1 MLRGSFA
8 VVLIVIIVISL
19 AAPCFSAAVP
29 AIEAID
35 LFGTLYSAYL
45 VAHGLDAVVSNN
57 GVISDGTYPLPEAS
71 WRELWQQ
78 NFDYYAPL
86 VDDAITS
93 AADWVEGYLQDLR
106 AEAAFGSGSSP
117 SPSPDPEDNGVI
129 GFQFTAQISE
139 FFDKLTNLILKD
151 KYDLN
156 YVNDAGFSHSSG
168 SFDEPLSSLSSL
180 LLVPTTTSSIND
192 IKANGLPIAY
202 STNYI
207 PNSTTFYIS
216 GTNGSSVYVGA
227 YQDGVNYRFVFASDT
242 SGSTVYYTTSDRS
255 SGNPSYINVTYYDS
269 TSGLYYAQYT
279 VYSGNWSSIIPV
291 SDSLSSVLLG
301 IKNPSS
307 ELLELKPQ
315 DKYSSLPIPVPDTES
330 SDYVPQ
336 PQTIIVNVPWPSDA
350 EDPDFTDLT
359 DPAVASVVDPVI
371 EASTS
376 NTLAPVIPS
385 SPPADP
391 SPVMPPF
398 LPSQPPTFNFNLG
411 GIWYYVVRWVNSVRS
426 GAALIFSVFNNLPPA
441 MFYPI
446 FGSAVA
452 VIVIG
457 VWRRFVS

>member
-1 MLRGSFA
+1 MRNI
-8 VVLIVIIVISL
+8 VVVALIIIFVFSL
-19 AAPCFSAAVP
+19 CAPCFSAAVP
-29 AIEAID
+29 SVEAID

-57 GVISDGTYPLPEAS
+57 GIISDGTDPLPAAS

-78 NFDYYAPL
+78 NFDTYAPL
-86 VDDAITS
+86 VDDSIES

-129 GFQFTAQISE
+129 GFQFSAQLSE
-139 FFDKLTNLILKD
+139 FFDNVTNLIFKD
-151 KYDLN
+151 KYGLSGTPS
-156 YVNDAGFSHSSG
+156 GFQHSSG
-168 SFDEPLSSLSSL
+168 SFDEPLTSVVVSDAFYDGVELTSITNGFLIGRYDWFVRNLNASSPVYAWRGPSGWTVYLGSASSFTIQIGNSGNSETYSSSSSPNSNLYFPYYRTISISYSDQQWQNVNRISYNGQILVSDPLISSSSDSSL
-180 LLVPTTTSSIND
+180 LT
-192 IKANGLPIAY
+192 
-202 STNYI
+202 
-207 PNSTTFYIS
+207 
-216 GTNGSSVYVGA
+216 
-227 YQDGVNYRFVFASDT
+227 
-242 SGSTVYYTTSDRS
+242 
-255 SGNPSYINVTYYDS
+255 
-269 TSGLYYAQYT
+269 
-279 VYSGNWSSIIPV
+279 
-291 SDSLSSVLLG
+291 LS
-301 IKNPSS
+301 
-307 ELLELKPQ
+307 PQ
-315 DKYSSLPIPVPDTES
+315 DKYKNSPIPVPDTDAD
-330 SDYVPQ
+330 DYVPQ
-336 PQTIIVNVPWPSDA
+336 PQTIIVNVPWPDDV

-359 DPAVASVVDPVI
+359 DSAVVSVVDPVL

-376 NTLAPVIPS
+376 NTLEPVIPS
-385 SPPADP
+385 TPPSDP

-426 GAALIFSVFNNLPPA
+426 GAALIFSVFNNIPPA